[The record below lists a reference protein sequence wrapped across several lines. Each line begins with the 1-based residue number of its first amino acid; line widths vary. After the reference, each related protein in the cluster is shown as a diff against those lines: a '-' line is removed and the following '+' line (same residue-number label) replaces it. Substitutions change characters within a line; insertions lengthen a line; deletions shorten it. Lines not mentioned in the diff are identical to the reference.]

1 MIRRNQK
8 AVKQFLFWVFVAT
21 LSMTVFLGMSIYFT
35 DDTGDIFHSGF
46 FSSLR
51 VAMLI
56 FGLIAFVTLK
66 KYVSHGLSRNT
77 FFREST
83 VFITAISIYAL
94 ILTNIFGWI
103 LNSVPALEGEIVTD
117 VYLDNIIIMN
127 ITAFIGAILFY
138 YIGLTIFYSFRKNVW
153 LGILISI
160 VLGSTAGI
168 LNFSDL
174 VYEQPVIL
182 LIIFTASTALFGYT
196 SFRVLKTAVI
206 KV

>member
-1 MIRRNQK
+1 MIKRNKK
-8 AVKQFLFWVFVAT
+8 AIKQFLFWIFVAL
-21 LSMTVFLGMSIYFT
+21 LSMTVFLGASIYFT
-35 DDTGDIFHSGF
+35 DDTGEIFHTGI

-51 VAMLI
+51 TAMLI

-83 VFITAISIYAL
+83 VFITAISLYAL

-103 LNSVPALEGEIVTD
+103 LNSVPVLEGEIVTD
-117 VYLDNIIIMN
+117 VYLGNITIMN
-127 ITAFIGAILFY
+127 ITAFIGALLFY

-160 VLGSTAGI
+160 VLGSAMGI
-168 LNFSDL
+168 LSFSEIM
-174 VYEQPVIL
+174 YESPTIL
-182 LIIFTASTALFGYT
+182 LIIF
-196 SFRVLKTAVI
+196 
-206 KV
+206 